1 MLNFGFQSHKQKRF
15 RFWIPDY
22 IKVQYK
28 KPRENEGFVCC
39 KTSWIERFHS
49 VDQHLCKFIET
60 KEIVCTRKEF
70 NSHRIWFG
78 TPIWPPWRH
87 VLKHS
92 IAMLRVLPPT
102 NQICLAT
109 NQFVAGCGKL
119 LPKVESCSTFCKK
132 ICTTCARFTGPRQ
145 TCFAAS
151 DVTSTY
157 PRIARLQRNFS
168 SQHPICTQLTPAW
181 FVARQV

>member
-1 MLNFGFQSHKQKRF
+1 MTCQWSLNSGFQSLAGF
-15 RFWIPDY
+15 RIPNTEFRIQRAGKTCDL
-22 IKVQYK
+22 
-28 KPRENEGFVCC
+28 FCC
-39 KTSWIERFHS
+39 KTSWMERLHS
-49 VDQHLCKFIET
+49 RAWPTSMQIYWNKRKRLHK
-60 KEIVCTRKEF
+60 KKEF
-70 NSHRIWFG
+70 NVHRIGLEHQYGRRDVMW
-78 TPIWPPWRH
+78 
-87 VLKHS
+87 KHS

-157 PRIARLQRNFS
+157 SA
-168 SQHPICTQLTPAW
+168 TPA
-181 FVARQV
+181 

>member
-1 MLNFGFQSHKQKRF
+1 MLNFGFLSHKQKLSRSGF
-15 RFWIPDY
+15 HVTLRY
-22 IKVQYK
+22 GATG
-28 KPRENEGFVCC
+28 RENVRFVLLQNELNRALSLTWPASMQIYWN
-39 KTSWIERFHS
+39 KRKRLH
-49 VDQHLCKFIET
+49 K
-60 KEIVCTRKEF
+60 KKEF
-70 NSHRIWFG
+70 NVHRIGLGHQYGHRDVMW
-78 TPIWPPWRH
+78 
-87 VLKHS
+87 KHS

-109 NQFVAGCGKL
+109 NQFVEGCGKL

-157 PRIARLQRNFS
+157 SA
-168 SQHPICTQLTPAW
+168 TPA
-181 FVARQV
+181 